1 MNEMTEAEQN
11 AVAGELPQ
19 RYAQVIR
26 KIGCLRE
33 RIRVTT
39 NDLHRLTR
47 ALRYPEEV
55 EPAPRETDYDLM
67 GKGGDHRATINMP
80 MLRSDLKE
88 LRAAH
93 DEKAQIEANLVQVG
107 LGDLIKK

>member
-1 MNEMTEAEQN
+1 MTEAEQN
-11 AVAGELPQ
+11 AVVADLPL
-19 RYAQVIR
+19 RYARVIR

-33 RIRVTT
+33 SIRITT
-39 NDLHRLTR
+39 SELLRLTR

-55 EPAPRETDYDLM
+55 EPAPKEADFELM
-67 GKGGDHRATINMP
+67 GQGGEHRATVSMP
-80 MLRSDLKE
+80 LLRLDLKD

-107 LGDLIKK
+107 LGDLIKR